1 MSLRY
6 KNSGYWREIVQGG
19 RHHSGACDIAGCCG
33 ERRPLTPCT
42 AAGNFVHALQ
52 VRKGNAYFDQR
63 LATVRDCT
71 CLWQSCYINI
81 IGETGQAS
89 GQLCLLNLQKNT
101 KISQSTWQAI
111 RQRAT
116 PANIKQRPDKIIRME
131 QEGVQ
136 NATLQAVVQ
145 VKQMY
150 AAPRIKISCVK
161 ASAEGKAAVGDEEE
175 ARPEGRAYPNPGIWV
190 TIKSKY

>member
-1 MSLRY
+1 MLWGTASPHTLY
-6 KNSGYWREIVQGG
+6 GSGKFRTCTA
-19 RHHSGACDIAGCCG
+19 SKKG
-33 ERRPLTPCT
+33 ERILRPE
-42 AAGNFVHALQ
+42 AGHRAGLHVCVAIH
-52 VRKGNAYFDQR
+52 
-63 LATVRDCT
+63 
-71 CLWQSCYINI
+71 YINI
-81 IGETGQAS
+81 TGEIGQAS
-89 GQLCLLNLQKNT
+89 GQLCLARSANQRNT

-150 AAPRIKISCVK
+150 AAPTIEISGVK
-161 ASAEGKAAVGDEEE
+161 TSAEGKAAVGDEEE
-175 ARPEGRAYPNPGIWV
+175 ARPESKAYPNPGIWV